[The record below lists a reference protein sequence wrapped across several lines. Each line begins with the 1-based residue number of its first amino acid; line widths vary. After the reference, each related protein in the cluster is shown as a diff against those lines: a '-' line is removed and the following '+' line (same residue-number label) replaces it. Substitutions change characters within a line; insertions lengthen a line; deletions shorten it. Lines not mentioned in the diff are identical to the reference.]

1 MQPHLATLDSRTD
14 TPLTQESQDPE
25 ASFEVRRRM
34 DLRDCEALMRTGS
47 KSFFAASLVL
57 PSRVRAPA
65 TALYAFCRLADDTID
80 LESHLYGG
88 PMGALHHLQQRLQR
102 IYDGR
107 PSPVPAD
114 RALAAGRA
122 HRRRG
127 RALDHLEREAAHREA
142 ALAAAELDGLGGCRR
157 RDHRCAARSRRPNA
171 VPAASA
177 SSAMSGATSVRSPR
191 PWPYRRHTI

>member
-57 PSRVRAPA
+57 PGRVRGPA

-88 PMGALHHLQQRLQR
+88 PMGALQHLQQRLQR

-114 RALAAGRA
+114 RALAAVVAKFSCPRPCSTRCSRA
-122 HRRRG
+122 SNGDLNRV
-127 RALDHLEREAAHREA
+127 ATT
-142 ALAAAELDGLGGCRR
+142 
-157 RDHRCAARSRRPNA
+157 RSSNCTTT
-171 VPAASA
+171 VPAWRVLSA
-177 SSAMSGATSVRSPR
+177 P
-191 PWPYRRHTI
+191 